1 MVLKNLRVCR
11 TISFHFFFLSG
22 VSFTDTDDSQDNRGR
37 ERTLFYST
45 LPLPPAHEHGHIY
58 LQFCMWDDYHVF
70 LIPTFVFNGLLLNEI
85 YHLIKLPFDWLIND
99 AIFVCLLDE
108 WILDFCYSD
117 LTWETGGFGLAL
129 TNTLALQAN
138 RLSKCASQPMFL
150 CVFLAAFFSYSVSFY
165 L

>member
-58 LQFCMWDDYHVF
+58 LQFCMWDGYHVF
-70 LIPTFVFNGLLLNEI
+70 LIPMFVFTRLLLSEI
-85 YHLIKLPFDWLIND
+85 YHLIRLPFDWLIND
-99 AIFVCLLDE
+99 AMFVCLLDE
-108 WILDFCYSD
+108 WILDFCCSD
-117 LTWETGGFGLAL
+117 LTWEAGGFELAS
-129 TNTLALQAN
+129 TINLALQVN
-138 RLSKCASQPMFL
+138 RLTKYASQPMFL
-150 CVFLAAFFSYSVSFY
+150 AFFVRVFAGIFF